1 MRSVGFRLLAPPTHL
16 QRQDLGE
23 TWNSEVRK
31 QHAIFL
37 LIWKNVQKKRLVM
50 LGINVSSTNSQ
61 MISIRHCHIPL
72 EASTPN
78 KRNDQK
84 WPFLLP
90 LKAATSASTKPQKK
104 NTTSNIQCVSNVQ
117 CMVGS
122 ATINCVLKMQP
133 FVSIVPKQNV
143 IEFWRSLYTFTRKND
158 WFSSQWNGSQRPF
171 AKLGFQSATT
181 NTMIQ
186 TVASFQ
192 FGNCKR
198 MVQSKR

>member
-1 MRSVGFRLLAPPTHL
+1 MAFFATTQSGH
-16 QRQDLGE
+16 QCE
-23 TWNSEVRK
+23 YK
-31 QHAIFL
+31 
-37 LIWKNVQKKRLVM
+37 
-50 LGINVSSTNSQ
+50 
-61 MISIRHCHIPL
+61 
-72 EASTPN
+72 TPE
-78 KRNDQK
+78 
-84 WPFLLP
+84 
-90 LKAATSASTKPQKK
+90 K

-133 FVSIVPKQNV
+133 FVSIVPKKNV

-198 MVQSKR
+198 MVQSKRRPKSPCLATALKI

>member
-1 MRSVGFRLLAPPTHL
+1 MYQVQIHKWFQFAIVIFRLRQAPPTKGMTKSGLFCYHSK
-16 QRQDLGE
+16 RPP
-23 TWNSEVRK
+23 VR
-31 QHAIFL
+31 
-37 LIWKNVQKKRLVM
+37 VQNPR
-50 LGINVSSTNSQ
+50 
-61 MISIRHCHIPL
+61 
-72 EASTPN
+72 
-78 KRNDQK
+78 
-84 WPFLLP
+84 
-90 LKAATSASTKPQKK
+90 KK

-171 AKLGFQSATT
+171 AKFGFQSATT

-198 MVQSKR
+198 MVQSKRWPKSSCLATAFKI